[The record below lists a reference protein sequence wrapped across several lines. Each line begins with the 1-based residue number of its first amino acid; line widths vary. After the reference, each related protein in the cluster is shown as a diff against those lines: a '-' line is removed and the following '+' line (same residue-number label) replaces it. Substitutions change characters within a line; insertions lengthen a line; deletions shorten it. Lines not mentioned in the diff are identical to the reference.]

1 VDVSGETLIVV
12 VVINSLEDVLSASLE
27 TADSIDVSIDLIE
40 VRSVDDVTENIVVS
54 TDETI
59 DSVIDSIDVE
69 SVGAATGTLFIT
81 TDSLEVIISSLDEST
96 SIFGSIEVIWV
107 VSGIDS
113 VEVTIAS
120 VVAVDSVKVKS
131 DCV

>member
-96 SIFGSIEVIWV
+96 SIFGSIEVI
-107 VSGIDS
+107 
-113 VEVTIAS
+113 
-120 VVAVDSVKVKS
+120 
-131 DCV
+131 

>member
-40 VRSVDDVTENIVVS
+40 VRSVDVTENIVVS